1 MAFNINTLTNLNG
14 SFKQVHL
21 NKLENLVG
29 EDHILIKDI
38 PFQEGVK
45 LGQQFR
51 QPVYLTRPHGIT
63 FASSDSAPMLAAPI
77 SPQTKE
83 LTFDAYQIIM
93 RDRISY
99 DAADRMAKGGGDD
112 GDQQAYISET
122 GDLPEWLRMSHLH
135 YVEMMLWNGQSSTG
149 IGVVDTGGVSGNV
162 LTISRDSW
170 APQNFV
176 GSEGMKLDIYRAGTF
191 QKTCSVTSYNLDFAS
206 STVAGT
212 VTVDSSAGI
221 AAADVLHVSGSYN
234 NTIRGIDDIITET
247 TDQFGQS
254 PATYNLLR
262 GVEHDCENATLKF
275 KALMF
280 GLAKAR
286 AKGLSKKAK
295 LYVSEFVFPD
305 LVDEVEAA
313 RTDPQR
319 AAANGMRGTKIER
332 GADSMTVYSPNGT
345 FELQVSSYCKM
356 GAAYGLIR
364 DGSWKRLG
372 TSDVTFQVP
381 GSKGDF
387 YMHLE
392 NVAGYE
398 LRSWANFANY
408 TPRAGSNVK
417 FKNIRPGVVGGA

>member
-1 MAFNINTLTNLNG
+1 MAYSIATLSSLNG

-21 NKLENLVG
+21 KKLENLVG
-29 EDHILIKDI
+29 EDHTLIKDI
-38 PFQEGVK
+38 PFETGVK

-63 FASSDSAPMLAAPI
+63 FASSDSAPTLNAPI
-77 SPQTKE
+77 SAQTKE

-93 RDRISY
+93 RDRVSY
-99 DAADRMAKGGGDD
+99 DAADRMASGGEG
-112 GDQQAYISET
+112 GAAYISET
-122 GDLPEWLRMSHLH
+122 GDLPMWLRMSHLH

-149 IGVVDTGGVSGNV
+149 IGVVESISGNV
-162 LTISRDSW
+162 LTLTAADW
-170 APQNFV
+170 APQNWV
-176 GSEGMKLDIYRAGTF
+176 GSEGMRIDIYTSTTYV
-191 QKTCSVTSYNLDFAS
+191 KTCSVSSYDLDFA
-206 STVAGT
+206 TTNVGGT
-212 VTVDSSAGI
+212 VTVDSSAGVT
-221 AAADVLHVSGSYN
+221 AADAIHVAGSYG
-234 NTIRGIDDIITET
+234 NTLRGIDDIITET

-254 PATYNLLR
+254 PSTYNLLK
-262 GVEHDCENATLKF
+262 GVQHDLSSGTLKF
-275 KALMF
+275 KSLMY

-295 LYVSEFVFPD
+295 LYVSEFTFPD

-319 AAANGMRGTKIER
+319 AEKAGMRGTKIER
-332 GADSMTVYSPNGT
+332 GADNMTVFSPNGT
-345 FELQVSSYCKM
+345 FEIQVSSYCKK
-356 GAAYGLIR
+356 GSAYGLIQ

-372 TSDVTFQVP
+372 TSDVTFNVP
-381 GSKGDF
+381 GSDGQF

-392 NVAGYE
+392 NTAGYE

-417 FKNIRPGVVGGA
+417 FKSIKNAIDGGT